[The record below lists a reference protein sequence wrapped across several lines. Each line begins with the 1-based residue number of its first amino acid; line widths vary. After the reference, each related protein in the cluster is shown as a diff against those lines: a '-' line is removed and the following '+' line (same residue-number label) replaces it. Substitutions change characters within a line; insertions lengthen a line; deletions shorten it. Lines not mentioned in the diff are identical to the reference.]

1 MQASETS
8 QVRDLLEPYCAGDG
22 IDIGYGGDP
31 IVPHAI
37 CFDLPTPYNR
47 VGNHPQ
53 HLHGDARVLPF
64 KGGTLDWVYSSHL
77 IEDFT
82 YDEQV
87 FLLSEWVK
95 VLRNNGLLI
104 LCAPDQQKY
113 VAYNAKH
120 GTSYLVNMAHK
131 EHDYSLQTFKA
142 RVLDM
147 VKIAWAHPPSLRIEK
162 EWESVGAYSWCIVL
176 RKIST

>member
-1 MQASETS
+1 MQTSETS
-8 QVRDLLEPYCAGDG
+8 AVRDLLASYCVGDG

-37 CFDLPTPYNR
+37 CFDLPIPYNK

-53 HLHGDARVLPF
+53 HLHGDARTLPF

-87 FLLSEWVK
+87 LLLSEWVK

-113 VAYNAKH
+113 LADCAAK
-120 GTSYLVNMAHK
+120 GTSHLVNMAHK
-131 EHDYSLQTFKA
+131 ESDYSLATFKT
-142 RVLDM
+142 RVLD
-147 VKIAWAHPPSLRIEK
+147 VIKIAWVHPPVLRIEK
-162 EWESVGAYSWCIVL
+162 EWDAVGTYSWRAVI
-176 RKIST
+176 RKVSA